1 MDTESLLKLLNAHN
15 VEFVIIGATAFPV
28 HGYAR
33 ATLDIDLF
41 IRPGPENA
49 RRTLKALKEFGY
61 DVTDLNEEDLLS
73 KKVLIRQYL
82 VETDIHPLVQG
93 VTFDQVWKNRVS
105 GTYGNE
111 KVFYASLGDLIT
123 MKKAAGR
130 PKDIEDLKVLLRLK
144 KSKGGCRQCSGRT
157 CMVFYVVSLFM
168 L

>member
-1 MDTESLLKLLNAHN
+1 LLNAHN

-41 IRPGPENA
+41 IRPEPENA

-61 DVTDLNEEDLLS
+61 DVTDLSGKDLLS

-82 VETDIHPLVQG
+82 VETDIHPFVQG
-93 VTFDQVWKNRVS
+93 ITFDQVWKNRVS
-105 GTYGNE
+105 GAYGNE
-111 KVFYASLGDLIT
+111 KVYYASLDDLIA

-130 PKDIEDLKVLLRLK
+130 PKDMEDLNVLLRLK
-144 KSKGGCRQCSGRT
+144 K
-157 CMVFYVVSLFM
+157 
-168 L
+168 

>member
-1 MDTESLLKLLNAHN
+1 MDTENLLKLLNAHN

-41 IRPGPENA
+41 IRAEPENA
-49 RRTLKALKEFGY
+49 HRALQALKEFGY
-61 DVTDLNEEDLLS
+61 DVTDLSENDLLS

-82 VETDIHPLVQG
+82 VETDIHPFVRG

-111 KVFYASLGDLIT
+111 KVYYASLDDLIT

-130 PKDIEDLKVLLRLK
+130 PKDREDLKALLLLK
-144 KSKGGCRQCSGRT
+144 R
-157 CMVFYVVSLFM
+157 
-168 L
+168 